1 MSREEGQ
8 LLAQEESQE
17 TDAQVTEPPAP
28 GDRGHG
34 KARLFPTTA
43 GGYCGAG
50 LAGRPERG
58 LQAAGRGSEE
68 MESGPPPAMLSGV
81 GNGARGQRSWAHWA
95 SGSRAS
101 RFCPDAAVS
110 PGEVHKAPK

>member
-68 MESGPPPAMLSGV
+68 MESGPPPAMLSGGGQWCPGAEVLGTLGV
-81 GNGARGQRSWAHWA
+81 GQPGFSVLSRRSCVTW
-95 SGSRAS
+95 GSS
-101 RFCPDAAVS
+101 
-110 PGEVHKAPK
+110 